1 MERIPKKIII
11 NTTGGQETT
20 ISDLI
25 LTTAEIENVE
35 KGKKFFDDSGILQ
48 EGEAVF
54 SGGEVIPPRLQDK
67 TIAAAI
73 EKNGPQKFK
82 PDEGY
87 DGLSSLTID
96 IQVPTDTKNIQP
108 KKTVNITKRGE
119 GQSFKPD
126 AGFDGL
132 AELVANV
139 NIPEDKKVGEK
150 TWEVTENG
158 PYTVYPNDGYD
169 GISKLL
175 ASVNVPQQ
183 IINGQGGEYNI
194 RVTVKEDDTQQL
206 DITDADGGNG
216 KVCVLQEKS
225 IVVEH
230 NDNFEVTAD
239 IGEII
244 EWDKD
249 LTVPTMDNPFDA
261 TQKFY
266 YVWDKYYDF
275 AKLLDYSIT
284 FNGGQVLTGE
294 PIMLKDKEDKVF
306 GYNLSDNIYVF
317 QKGNWEKDV
326 DGDTY
331 TYVVPENG
339 IYFCYL
345 ETHSYG
351 YITMLNLPN
360 ATDFDGLSKVNISVD
375 IPRDGKPIEILNQT
389 QMNELISTDSTN
401 SRIGA
406 IYLYQGEASDT
417 YENGALYLLEEVSE

>member
-11 NTTGGQETT
+11 NTPGSEGTI

-25 LTTAEIENVE
+25 STTAEIENVE
-35 KGKKFFDDSGILQ
+35 KGKKFFLDSGNLQ
-48 EGEAVF
+48 EGSATFVGE
-54 SGGEVIPPRLQDK
+54 EVIEARLQDK
-67 TIAAAI
+67 NISEPIKSTGI
-73 EKNGPQKFK
+73 QKFK

-87 DGLSSLTID
+87 DGMSSLTID

-108 KKTVNITKRGE
+108 KKTVNITKRGD

-126 AGFDGL
+126 DGFDGL

-139 NIPEDKKVGEK
+139 NIPEDKKIGEK
-150 TWEVTENG
+150 TWEVDKNG
-158 PYTVYPNDGYD
+158 EYTIYPNDGYD

-175 ASVNVPQQ
+175 AFVDVPQQ

-216 KVCVLQEKS
+216 KVCILQEKS

-230 NDNFEVTAD
+230 NDSFEVTAD

-275 AKLLDYSIT
+275 TKLLDYSIT
-284 FNGGQVLTGE
+284 FSGGQVLTGE
-294 PIMLKDKEDKVF
+294 PVMLKDKEGKVF

-317 QKGNWEKDV
+317 QRGNWEKDV

-360 ATDFDGLSKVNISVD
+360 ATDFDGLSKVIVAVNVQPPESYFSPEAITNL
-375 IPRDGKPIEILNQT
+375 LN
-389 QMNELISTDSTN
+389 M
-401 SRIGA
+401 
-406 IYLYQGEASDT
+406 
-417 YENGALYLLEEVSE
+417 EV